1 MKRKPQNACSGRC
14 AHHSDSERGCTIP
27 EDRLDWRGDP
37 LPGRPW
43 ECRYL
48 THPPINGRAAT
59 GEMVVP
65 IPLHRLKDRE

>member
-48 THPPINGRAAT
+48 IHPIKEPECLTKAPIT
-59 GEMVVP
+59 P
-65 IPLHRLKDRE
+65 